1 MYSKARNKE
10 IYFKFSGFPI
20 LQGKEELILKVAI
33 YCRVRNKNQ
42 VNDMEVQRQ
51 EIIDF
56 CEKSGLTIEKEFLEY
71 ASANEAFKPEF
82 ERLKA
87 AVGNR
92 EVDKI
97 VITELSKTN
106 RNLNNFLE
114 FNELLSLNNVEL
126 IGTRLEK
133 VYEFKILHGRRS

>member
-1 MYSKARNKE
+1 
-10 IYFKFSGFPI
+10 
-20 LQGKEELILKVAI
+20 
-33 YCRVRNKNQ
+33 
-42 VNDMEVQRQ
+42 MEVQRQ

-56 CEKSGLTIEKEFLEY
+56 CKKSGLTIEKEFLEY
-71 ASANEAFKPEF
+71 ASDNGAFKPEF

-92 EVDKI
+92 EFDKI
-97 VITELSKTN
+97 VITELSKIN
-106 RNLNNFLE
+106 RNLNNFIE

-133 VYEFKILHGRRS
+133 ICEFKILHGRRSLNGRS